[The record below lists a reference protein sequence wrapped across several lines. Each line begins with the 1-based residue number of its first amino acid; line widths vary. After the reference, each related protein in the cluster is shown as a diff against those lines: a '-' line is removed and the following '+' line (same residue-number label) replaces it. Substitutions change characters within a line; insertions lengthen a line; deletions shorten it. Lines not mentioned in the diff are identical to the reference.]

1 MALDSVN
8 IYQAIGVSVES
19 ALKDVSSGA
28 IGSTIGMITATVVLM
43 TTLYYVIMG
52 YMIMSGSVQKP
63 LPDFIKS
70 GIKFIII
77 SSVALT
83 TGRYSTLIG
92 ETLEG
97 MSTGIASAWSSTPGT
112 PYAILDTTLNQMFD
126 KGFVL
131 WTRASALSWDDWDKA
146 LMLDFQAV
154 MIWVLALV
162 VTLPA
167 AAMVIAAKG
176 ILLLLIGVGPFFVAA
191 LMFPVTSKWFDAWFG
206 QAMTQIFTIA
216 FICMIAS
223 AAMKIVNFYITKFDP
238 NADNTIVT
246 CFLLGCVCILLLWL
260 MYRAGNLAAALGG
273 GVASSAITFGG
284 MAAAAAGMASAVT
297 APARALNKFDKGGD
311 DKTKFTDRK
320 SVKAYQAIAARLR
333 GKSNGGNV
341 SKA

>member
-1 MALDSVN
+1 MAMDVM
-8 IYQAIGVSVES
+8 IFQWIGESVES
-19 ALKDVSSGA
+19 ALREVSEGA
-28 IGSTIGMITATVVLM
+28 IGKTIAMITHTAVLM
-43 TTLYYVIMG
+43 TTMYYFIMG

-83 TGRYSTLIG
+83 AGNYSDWIG
-92 ETLEG
+92 DSLEN
-97 MSTGIASAWSSTPGT
+97 MADRISSAWSLTPGT
-112 PYAILDTTLNQMFD
+112 PYGILDDLLSKAFA
-126 KGFVL
+126 KGLLL
-131 WTRASALSWDDWDKA
+131 WKKASALPWSEAGNA
-146 LMLDFQAV
+146 LGFDLEAV
-154 MIWVLALV
+154 VIWVSALII
-162 VTLPA
+162 TLPA
-167 AAMVIAAKG
+167 AAMIIAAKG
-176 ILLLLIGVGPFFVAA
+176 ILLLLIGVGPFFIVA

-216 FICMIAS
+216 FLCMVAS
-223 AAMKIVNFYITKFDP
+223 AAVQIGLKTVNNYDP
-238 NADNTIVT
+238 DADSHIAN
-246 CFLLGCVCILLLWL
+246 CFALIGTSILMLWL

-284 MAAAAAGMASAVT
+284 MAAAAMGMAKAAA
-297 APARALNKFDKGGD
+297 APLSALNKFDK